1 MDTEISK
8 STSKMCMCF
17 GNHESMLE
25 MYSDTDIVGD
35 LDSESLL

>member
-8 STSKMCMCF
+8 STSKCMCF

-25 MYSDTDIVGD
+25 MYSDTDMVGD